1 MNRLNFTKCIFLL
14 SFWVFNCYGQIKTSN
29 YSINSL
35 KTYAI
40 EGIIGKKYKLQ
51 MLLYYEN
58 QHNYEDWE
66 IKFLKNIE
74 KSREAVLMQ
83 YVMGTYSY
91 ENHLNETI
99 FLNGKSK
106 HYIDRQID
114 SLELF
119 ESSPN
124 GVTGKFNLKLTNNT
138 LTGTWTNLANGV
150 IHTFNGNIRNEYYE
164 GFEIYSNDCN
174 SVIQIGESSS
184 FNKVFS
190 KNYNNKTYFLFEV
203 AFPHCGIIKSFGAC
217 CGGYD
222 NYVYLYEV
230 SQNCSYRLISK
241 ELLDNCENTLEYF
254 TLNSGFDEQLT
265 LSKSIIDLAS
275 GSRGTIL
282 YLDLNNIAKG
292 IQKKKK

>member
-1 MNRLNFTKCIFLL
+1 
-14 SFWVFNCYGQIKTSN
+14 
-29 YSINSL
+29 
-35 KTYAI
+35 
-40 EGIIGKKYKLQ
+40 

-83 YVMGTYSY
+83 YVMGSYSY

-106 HYIDRQID
+106 HFIDRQID

-119 ESSPN
+119 ESSAN

-150 IHTFNGNIRNEYYE
+150 IQTFNGNIRNEYYE
-164 GFEIYSNDCN
+164 GLEIYSNECN

-190 KNYNNKTYFLFEV
+190 KNYNNKTYCLFEV

-230 SQNCSYRLISK
+230 SQNCTFKLLSK
-241 ELLDNCENTLEYF
+241 ELIYDCENTAEYF
-254 TLNSGFDEQLT
+254 ELKTNLNEQLI
-265 LSKSIIDLAS
+265 SPKIIIDLAS
-275 GSRGTIL
+275 GSEGTIL
-282 YLDLNNIAKG
+282 YIDTNNIAKG
-292 IQKKKK
+292 IQKKNK